1 MLLDQDNPLNARSV
15 IQVGLQMAKTLEYDA
30 SDGEGK

>member
-15 IQVGLQMAKTLEYDA
+15 IQVALQMAITLEYGA
-30 SDGEGK
+30 SDGAGK